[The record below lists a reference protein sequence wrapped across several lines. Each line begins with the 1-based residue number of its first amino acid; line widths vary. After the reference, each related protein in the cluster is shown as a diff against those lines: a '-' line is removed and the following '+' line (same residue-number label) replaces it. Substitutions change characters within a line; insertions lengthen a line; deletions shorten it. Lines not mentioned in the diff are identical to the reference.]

1 MTKTLKYPLTAALTG
16 RKRSGENNSASKEE
30 KMDKD
35 RILAL
40 DTETTGVGPNA
51 EILQLSVIDGEG
63 AVRMN
68 QYFRPK
74 KNSSWPEAEKVNHIS
89 PAMVSKCPF
98 ILDHKE
104 EIQEMLGN
112 AETIVG
118 YNLPFDVQMLLQ
130 SGLTLPD
137 PKKTIYIDI
146 MPPFS
151 EKYGERDP
159 FTGDIRW
166 QKLITCA
173 KHYGYDG
180 EGWHDSLADT
190 KATIYCFWK
199 MIEDGTL
206 KLDKKAEERSV
217 KIALGNTRQKKKYY
231 VVKRGRNPG
240 VYYTWD
246 DCKKEVQGFNGAV
259 YKGFVTKEDAE
270 AWYGKPVKEAP
281 KIVKPAG
288 TAASSGAPAAAK
300 SSAKG
305 AKDIAEAE
313 KTFPAKAKKLGPA
326 LKAGFRVPDTLT
338 IYTDGSCL
346 SNPDGPGGFAAVFLT
361 EEGEAFLHLTGGE
374 PGTTN
379 NRMEL
384 RAAYEALKWISQDGK
399 RRQITFCTDSKYLQ
413 RAITQRWLNNW
424 KRNGWITTKGTPVLN
439 QDLWKGI
446 DAFLTSH
453 ALSFEWT
460 KGHAGA
466 QYNELCD
473 QLAKAEASR
482 FQ

>member
-1 MTKTLKYPLTAALTG
+1 MK
-16 RKRSGENNSASKEE
+16 
-30 KMDKD
+30 
-35 RILAL
+35 
-40 DTETTGVGPNA
+40 
-51 EILQLSVIDGEG
+51 
-63 AVRMN
+63 
-68 QYFRPK
+68 
-74 KNSSWPEAEKVNHIS
+74 
-89 PAMVSKCPF
+89 
-98 ILDHKE
+98 
-104 EIQEMLGN
+104 
-112 AETIVG
+112 
-118 YNLPFDVQMLLQ
+118 
-130 SGLTLPD
+130 
-137 PKKTIYIDI
+137 
-146 MPPFS
+146 
-151 EKYGERDP
+151 
-159 FTGDIRW
+159 
-166 QKLITCA
+166 IT
-173 KHYGYDG
+173 
-180 EGWHDSLADT
+180 
-190 KATIYCFWK
+190 
-199 MIEDGTL
+199 
-206 KLDKKAEERSV
+206 
-217 KIALGNTRQKKKYY
+217 LGNTRQKKKYY

-259 YKGFVTKEDAE
+259 YKSFVTKEDAE
-270 AWYGKPVKEAP
+270 AWYGKPVKESTENRKTRRHGCFWSTRRRNP
-281 KIVKPAG
+281 RQKEPR
-288 TAASSGAPAAAK
+288 
-300 SSAKG
+300 
-305 AKDIAEAE
+305 DIAEAE

-346 SNPDGPGGFAAVFLT
+346 SNPDGPGGFGAVFLT

-384 RAAYEALKWISQDGK
+384 PQRLRSPQMDQPGRQEKTNHLLHRQQVPPESHHPEMAEQLEKK
-399 RRQITFCTDSKYLQ
+399 RLDHNQ
-413 RAITQRWLNNW
+413 RHPR
-424 KRNGWITTKGTPVLN
+424 LN

>member
-1 MTKTLKYPLTAALTG
+1 
-16 RKRSGENNSASKEE
+16 
-30 KMDKD
+30 MDKD

-63 AVRMN
+63 AMRMN

-112 AETIVG
+112 AEAIVG

-159 FTGDIRW
+159 FTGNIRW

-259 YKGFVTKEDAE
+259 YKSFVTKEDAE

-281 KIVKPAG
+281 KNPPARLLLPEHPLRRNPRQKEPRTSQKQKRHSRPKP
-288 TAASSGAPAAAK
+288 
-300 SSAKG
+300 
-305 AKDIAEAE
+305 
-313 KTFPAKAKKLGPA
+313 
-326 LKAGFRVPDTLT
+326 
-338 IYTDGSCL
+338 
-346 SNPDGPGGFAAVFLT
+346 
-361 EEGEAFLHLTGGE
+361 
-374 PGTTN
+374 
-379 NRMEL
+379 
-384 RAAYEALKWISQDGK
+384 
-399 RRQITFCTDSKYLQ
+399 
-413 RAITQRWLNNW
+413 
-424 KRNGWITTKGTPVLN
+424 RN
-439 QDLWKGI
+439 
-446 DAFLTSH
+446 S
-453 ALSFEWT
+453 
-460 KGHAGA
+460 
-466 QYNELCD
+466 D
-473 QLAKAEASR
+473 QP
-482 FQ
+482 